1 MADIVAAGLSQRS
14 FFRRFGGK
22 EDVVF
27 GDRVPTAEEVLEEL
41 LTHLA
46 GSPARDALRARYLG
60 KHPAWTGALVPEIAT
75 RIDPGGPGGPDAGLK
90 AQTMVNTAPS
100 RFDVAVTR
108 RADGEADRSLV
119 SFVDDVFGFVRIP
132 RA

>member
-1 MADIVAAGLSQRS
+1 M
-14 FFRRFGGK
+14 
-22 EDVVF
+22 
-27 GDRVPTAEEVLEEL
+27 
-41 LTHLA
+41 
-46 GSPARDALRARYLG
+46 
-60 KHPAWTGALVPEIAT
+60 PEIAA
-75 RIDPGGPGGPDAGLK
+75 RNGPGGPDGPGAGLK

-119 SFVDDVFGFVRIP
+119 SLVDDVFGFVRIP

>member
-1 MADIVAAGLSQRS
+1 MADIVATAGLSQRS
-14 FFRRFGGK
+14 FFRRFGSK

-46 GSPARDALRARYLG
+46 GSPARDAPRARCLG
-60 KHPAWTGALVPEIAT
+60 KHPAWTGALVPEIAA
-75 RIDPGGPGGPDAGLK
+75 RNGPGGPDAGLK

-119 SFVDDVFGFVRIP
+119 SLVNDVFGFVRIP